1 MNTFWAMICSNAIV
15 AALLA
20 VVATLLGRIWK
31 NPAAMHVLWLVV
43 LLKLFTPP
51 LLTAELPI
59 AGNWLQPATSAALPD
74 RLSLASAADAAE
86 QAADMGPASSRGFHP
101 SGNDQS
107 ASRNMA
113 RVVADPGVW
122 SPSAWLAALWI
133 CGAGGMALRYAIRIR
148 DFAILVR
155 HFE

>member
-51 LLTAELPI
+51 LLTAELPV
-59 AGNWLQPATSAALPD
+59 AASWLQPATSAEIFSYQAL
-74 RLSLASAADAAE
+74 
-86 QAADMGPASSRGFHP
+86 
-101 SGNDQS
+101 
-107 ASRNMA
+107 
-113 RVVADPGVW
+113 
-122 SPSAWLAALWI
+122 
-133 CGAGGMALRYAIRIR
+133 
-148 DFAILVR
+148 
-155 HFE
+155 